1 MKRFQEIG
9 VGIMNRTSG
18 GGPFSENP
26 ISGVLQDRDKRDLAA
41 QIIGQAYVNAYNL
54 VLHNK
59 DAVLRI
65 ADELVERREMFGDE
79 LVQVLDRA
87 QLEMP
92 PVDLSEENSWP
103 KM

>member
-1 MKRFQEIG
+1 
-9 VGIMNRTSG
+9 MNRTSG
-18 GGPFSENP
+18 GGPFAENP
-26 ISGVLQDRDKRDLAA
+26 IAGVLQDGDKRNLAA

-59 DAVLRI
+59 DAISKI
-65 ADELVERREMFGDE
+65 ADELAERRELFGDD

-87 QLEMP
+87 QLELP
-92 PVDLSEENSWP
+92 PVDLAKEDSWP